1 MKTAVSIVQ
10 RILST
15 FIVNAMAI
23 IGGASIIGGI
33 PVAKSA
39 LLAGISAVVTV
50 IERLARASVDGNLT
64 TAEINA
70 AFTGVIP
77 AEKNK
82 ESDSQ

>member
-1 MKTAVSIVQ
+1 MNKALSIVQ
-10 RILST
+10 RIVST

-39 LLAGISAVVTV
+39 LLAGVSAVVTV

-64 TAEINA
+64 MAEINE
-70 AFTGVIP
+70 AFVGTVP
-77 AEKNK
+77 EAKADK
-82 ESDSQ
+82 K